1 MQIGRRVLYTDVERI
16 TTSNV
21 VDVIANAMSDFL
33 ANALD
38 CDRLLQIEAGYMP
51 LEREKTVRADID
63 VQTVDSVANEIT
75 EFKRAYH
82 WGIPI
87 TLVQRG
93 ETDSGNEEETE
104 AIALF
109 NECYSAENLG
119 KKQHVLGRF
128 IEICGI
134 GYTFIDIK
142 RNWIDGDSFF
152 QYETL
157 DPRYAFVVRSSYYS
171 DHRIMLGVTFRTD
184 SQGNKYFTAFSVDRR
199 YEILCNKIIN
209 GEDDQ
214 TEEWVNKS
222 KGGVRNL
229 LGVIPI
235 IEWERSPDR
244 MGVFEREIPEMKRLN
259 LIISDIG
266 NDIDQETQCIWH
278 SNDVEFPKVVD
289 ADGNLTDEKVTP
301 KSNDWVCT
309 STTRDGR
316 QPFIK
321 PLTTNY
327 NYEGLLRNY
336 QSTRSLILQ
345 RCYTPSRSESSTGSS
360 GTAMD
365 SATGWSAAEQV
376 ANAQQLL
383 MESSKMEEVR
393 VALQAIK
400 KNPNV
405 PADSSLLKLRY
416 MDVKPNVMRNKTYE
430 LSTKI
435 NAFAT
440 GVSHGIAPQHMIKV
454 VNMFDDPNQVIA
466 DSKPYMDRYLKSIYD
481 KQNEAVGGEGEQ
493 QPDADRIMQDK
504 SDQIEN
510 SPLIE
515 STSIKETKK
524 EDE

>member
-1 MQIGRRVLYTDVERI
+1 MQIGRRVIFSDVDRI
-16 TTSNV
+16 TASNV
-21 VDVIANAMSDFL
+21 IDVLANAYSDFL
-33 ANALD
+33 ANAND
-38 CDRLLQIEAGYMP
+38 CDRLLNIEAGYMP
-51 LEREKTVRADID
+51 LEREKTVRSDID
-63 VQTVDSVANEIT
+63 VQSVDSVANEIT

-93 ETDSGNEEETE
+93 EADSGSKIEPE
-104 AIALF
+104 AIALL

-119 KKQHVLGRF
+119 KKQNALGRF
-128 IEICGI
+128 VEICGI

-142 RNWIDGDSFF
+142 TKWIDGDSFF

-157 DPRYAFVVRSSYYS
+157 DPRFAFVIRSSRYS
-171 DHRIMLGVTFRTD
+171 DHRIMLGVTFRID
-184 SQGNKYFTAFSVDRR
+184 SQGNKYFTAFTEDRR
-199 YEILCNKIIN
+199 YEILCSRIIN
-209 GEDDQ
+209 GEGDE
-214 TEEWVNKS
+214 TEEWSNRS
-222 KGGVRNL
+222 RSGERNP

-244 MGVFEREIPEMKRLN
+244 MGVFEREVPEMQRLN

-266 NDIDQETQCIWH
+266 NDIDQETQMIWWG
-278 SNDVEFPKVVD
+278 NDVEFPEVVD
-289 ADGNLTDEKVTP
+289 GEGKPTGEKKTP
-301 KSNDWVCT
+301 KTNEWVLT
-309 STTRDGR
+309 KSPRDGKA
-316 QPFIK
+316 PSIK
-321 PLTTNY
+321 PLTTDY
-327 NYEGLLRNY
+327 NYEGLLKNY
-336 QSTRSLILQ
+336 QTTRTLILQ
-345 RCYTPSRSESSTGSS
+345 RCSVPSRSESGTGAS

-365 SATGWSAAEQV
+365 SAMGWSSAEQV

-393 VALQAIK
+393 IALQAIK
-400 KNPNV
+400 KNPSV
-405 PADSSLLKLRY
+405 PADSPLLKLRY

-481 KQNEAVGGEGEQ
+481 RANEAVGGEGE
-493 QPDADRIMQDK
+493 PKPNADRLMQDK
-504 SDQIEN
+504 SDQVNN

-515 STSIKETKK
+515 SLSIEETKN
-524 EDE
+524 ES